1 MSGADG
7 LIRQEVRATESR
19 IEFGLAGLLALLVGG
34 TLAYVHS
41 LFAPLVPTRELW
53 AWTGS
58 TAFVTALMILVP
70 LLFYRR
76 QPDAAEIAR
85 FWSPLGKVVAVLFD
99 LAVAASV
106 WVLLP
111 YASEPL
117 QLLMVI
123 FYSAAISGQVIATAE
138 SIGTIIFGVIA
149 VFGSAALF
157 FLDSETL
164 YATSLAIFLLA
175 FGALMVGTAL
185 VLKQAIRSAVT
196 QGVAGRGDFE
206 GAGPRAGRDR
216 GRTRPPHPLHRC
228 RLARPA
234 PTAAG
239 SDVVLRS
246 GEAGHRSRA
255 PRSGRGWGGARARGS
270 NGDA

>member
-34 TLAYVHS
+34 TLADVHS

-196 QGVAGRGDFE
+196 QGL
-206 GAGPRAGRDR
+206 RAEAISKELALALAETEAERDS
-216 GRTRPPHPLHRC
+216 
-228 RLARPA
+228 RPA
-234 PTAAG
+234 SSLPPRTTCANRRR
-239 SDVVLRS
+239 DVVLRS
-246 GEAGHRSRA
+246 GEAGRRSRA